1 VTSIPSPPAAHFPPT
16 QLLTGPLFVPPQ
28 VAGVRKRRVSS
39 PPAGVLVF
47 RRRMAIMAPGTWRR
61 QYFHVVMLLLLLS
74 MLSIMDHGSDGCASE
89 RLLANDDGGN
99 VDDCTAWCS
108 ARCGAASTP
117 IARGM
122 IKMKSVCSIGSLS
135 MFDERVSQSLRVQAE
150 SNVSQ
155 KSNQIKD
162 SSFSSIQTTN
172 NVYYLSATKQSF
184 KKKNQTS
191 QSSGPSPTLRADTI
205 KTKLERAE
213 DKFGRSS
220 ISYKHSF
227 RRQVPMR
234 LTIALLCGQ
243 SRRKALQCE
252 TAPVPKG
259 STQHE
264 CDYRSTIATWSR
276 LRSSIECIRMYAC
289 LWWSTETPEGPKR
302 MDLVSQVE
310 GFSKAVRMDL
320 ISCSGFGGNGCLRP
334 GET

>member
-1 VTSIPSPPAAHFPPT
+1 
-16 QLLTGPLFVPPQ
+16 
-28 VAGVRKRRVSS
+28 
-39 PPAGVLVF
+39 
-47 RRRMAIMAPGTWRR
+47 
-61 QYFHVVMLLLLLS
+61 
-74 MLSIMDHGSDGCASE
+74 
-89 RLLANDDGGN
+89 
-99 VDDCTAWCS
+99 
-108 ARCGAASTP
+108 
-117 IARGM
+117 
-122 IKMKSVCSIGSLS
+122 
-135 MFDERVSQSLRVQAE
+135 
-150 SNVSQ
+150 
-155 KSNQIKD
+155 
-162 SSFSSIQTTN
+162 
-172 NVYYLSATKQSF
+172 
-184 KKKNQTS
+184 
-191 QSSGPSPTLRADTI
+191 
-205 KTKLERAE
+205 
-213 DKFGRSS
+213 
-220 ISYKHSF
+220 
-227 RRQVPMR
+227 MR

>member
-1 VTSIPSPPAAHFPPT
+1 MSPKNKIKSRI
-16 QLLTGPLFVPPQ
+16 
-28 VAGVRKRRVSS
+28 VR
-39 PPAGVLVF
+39 
-47 RRRMAIMAPGTWRR
+47 
-61 QYFHVVMLLLLLS
+61 LLLS
-74 MLSIMDHGSDGCASE
+74 KLQTMYTIYLQPNNLS
-89 RLLANDDGGN
+89 
-99 VDDCTAWCS
+99 
-108 ARCGAASTP
+108 
-117 IARGM
+117 
-122 IKMKSVCSIGSLS
+122 
-135 MFDERVSQSLRVQAE
+135 
-150 SNVSQ
+150 
-155 KSNQIKD
+155 
-162 SSFSSIQTTN
+162 
-172 NVYYLSATKQSF
+172 
-184 KKKNQTS
+184 KKKSQTS
-191 QSSGPSPTLRADTI
+191 QSSAPSPTLRADTI

-252 TAPVPKG
+252 TAPVSKG